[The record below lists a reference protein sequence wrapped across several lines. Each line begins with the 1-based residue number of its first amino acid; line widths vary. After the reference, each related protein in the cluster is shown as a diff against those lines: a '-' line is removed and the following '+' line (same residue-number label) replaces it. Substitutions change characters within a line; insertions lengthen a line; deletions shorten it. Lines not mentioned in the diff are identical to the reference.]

1 MVGFWIVLGKGF
13 GFWGNGRRT
22 MGYFGVFVLW
32 EDEGKGVSN
41 ARWDKFWCGRYSRC
55 FLLIMY
61 EKRFFFFGS
70 FTVWEVLIVQM
81 LMILIFD
88 ARFRRGRWQF
98 HLLRLPPK
106 PSTPPPHPPNKKKE
120 KEIEHYIKIW
130 LHYIY
135 ILVLLHLWVLKSNQL
150 TMCCD

>member
-41 ARWDKFWCGRYSRC
+41 ARWDKFWCDRYSKC

-61 EKRFFFFGS
+61 EKIFFFFLGS

-81 LMILIFD
+81 LMILIFQQGGGD
-88 ARFRRGRWQF
+88 NFIF
-98 HLLRLPPK
+98 L
-106 PSTPPPHPPNKKKE
+106 HPPTPKKRKRNRAL
-120 KEIEHYIKIW
+120 YQN
-130 LHYIY
+130 LTS
-135 ILVLLHLWVLKSNQL
+135 LHLYFSFIPFMSFKIQSTNYVLWL
-150 TMCCD
+150 ELL

>member
-32 EDEGKGVSN
+32 EDGGKGVSN
-41 ARWDKFWCGRYSRC
+41 ARWDKFWCDRYSTC

-61 EKRFFFFGS
+61 EKNFFFFWVVSQFGKSSLFKCSWFWYFSREEVTISS
-70 FTVWEVLIVQM
+70 FY
-81 LMILIFD
+81 
-88 ARFRRGRWQF
+88 
-98 HLLRLPPK
+98 
-106 PSTPPPHPPNKKKE
+106 TPPPPKKE

-135 ILVLLHLWVLKSNQL
+135 ILVFIAFMSFQI
-150 TMCCD
+150 